1 MTRTPKAIRKAV
13 EYIEAN
19 FGEPLTLDE
28 AAAAAAMSRYHFSRC
43 FRRHTGLT
51 FKGYINRLRIAEAK
65 RLMQAEGLNVSE
77 AAFRVGY
84 NDLSYF
90 SRVFK
95 KEEGIIPST
104 YCKTLPNEGSDV
116 FGQKSSSLQQ

>member
-1 MTRTPKAIRKAV
+1 MTRIPKAIRKAV

-19 FGEPLTLDE
+19 YGEPLTLDD
-28 AAAAAAMSRYHFSRC
+28 AAAAAAMSRYHFSRS
-43 FRRHTGLT
+43 FRLHTGST
-51 FKGYINRLRIAEAK
+51 FKGYLNRLRIAEAK

-95 KEEGIIPST
+95 RAEEITPSR
-104 YCKTLPNEGSDV
+104 YCKALSNEGSDV
-116 FGQKSSSLQQ
+116 FGQESPKSQQ